1 MKKIGI
7 LLFAMTFLVSC
18 EDFLDTETLTSKSN
32 DNYPSTLQEANEMLT
47 GVYAKML
54 FESPETSSS
63 FFLAQL
69 AGDEGLGGNLSGSDN
84 CAMNFLRYT
93 NPDFFLGAMDGTY
106 WNPGIWQRSYQ
117 LIFRANSALLGFE
130 SFTGWTSPAEKNRY
144 LGEVYFLRAYAYN
157 ELVQIFGG
165 VPVRLGIDM
174 EQLDR
179 ASVDDVY
186 LQIASD
192 LKNAI
197 ELMPDGVAY
206 LGNDPQAGHTTKYAA
221 EAMMARVFLFYTG
234 RYAKTELPGGI
245 TKQQVIT
252 WINDCVDNSGHR
264 LVSDQRNLW
273 AYTNDATN
281 QNSGAY
287 KYQYAVNKGLH
298 WEGLNSVETVFANKH
313 KLQGNGWDNTMYS
326 NTTITY
332 FSPSHDNSTFEERY
346 PFGQGWGAGPVSPA
360 LVNDWKAWAAAQTYT
375 DGFTQDPRL
384 SGSIWSYN
392 AIDPNGGGILIGD
405 RKLDADEPDYT
416 VAKRY
421 YEQTGYHQKKYIA
434 VNSFYD
440 GAFKPF
446 GPHLFPEVSV
456 PSPSQTIHQI
466 PDLILI
472 RFADVLLMQSELKED
487 AEGLNLVR
495 ARSHL
500 APVGYSLEA
509 IKNERRYE
517 LAFEAIRWFDLLRWS
532 GPSLEDAGNALNNQ
546 NGFTVINA
554 AEVVPMVQYDYKAR
568 LQATQ
573 GYWYIPQS
581 EIDRS
586 NGAITQNPGWG
597 AEALFKDWNNM

>member
-7 LLFAMTFLVSC
+7 LLFAIAFLASC
-18 EDFLDTETLTSKSN
+18 DDFLDTKTLTSKSS
-32 DNYPSTLQEANEMLT
+32 DNYPSTMQEADEMLT

-54 FESPETSSS
+54 FEAPDASSQ
-63 FFLAQL
+63 FFIAHL

-93 NPDFFLGAMDGTY
+93 NPDFFLGYMDGTY
-106 WNPGIWQRSYQ
+106 WDPGVWQRGYQ
-117 LIFRANSALLGFE
+117 LIFRANAALAAFDQFE
-130 SFTGWTSPAEKNRY
+130 NWTSEAEKNRH

-157 ELVQIFGG
+157 ELVQLFGG
-165 VPVRLGIDM
+165 VPLRLGVEMDK
-174 EQLDR
+174 LSR
-179 ASVDDVY
+179 ASVDEIY
-186 LQIASD
+186 GQIASD

-197 ELMPDGVAY
+197 ELMPAKAY
-206 LGNDPQAGHTTKYAA
+206 LGNDPMAGHATKYAA

-245 TKQQVIT
+245 SKQQVIT
-252 WINDCVDNSGHR
+252 WIDDCVNNSGHQ

-273 AYTNDATN
+273 AYSNDATN
-281 QNSGAY
+281 YDSGAY
-287 KYQYAVNKGLH
+287 SYAYAKNNGLH

-313 KLQGNGWDNTMYS
+313 KLQGTGWDNTMFN

-360 LVNDWKAWAAAQTYT
+360 LVEDWKTWSAQQTYIG
-375 DGFTQDPRL
+375 GFTEDPRL
-384 SGSIWSYN
+384 SGSVWSYK
-392 AIDPNGGGILIGD
+392 AIDPNSGGVLFD
-405 RKLDADEPDYT
+405 RRLTAAEPDYT

-434 VNSFYD
+434 INSYYD

-446 GPHLFPEVSV
+446 GPQLFPEISV
-456 PSPSQTIHQI
+456 PSPSQTLHQI

-472 RFADVLLMQSELKED
+472 RFADVLLMQSELKGD
-487 AEGLNLVR
+487 AAGLNRVR
-495 ARSHL
+495 ERSHL

-517 LAFEAIRWFDLLRWS
+517 LAFEAIRWFDLLRWDA
-532 GPSLEDAGNALNNQ
+532 SLEEAGNALNKQ
-546 NGFTVINA
+546 NGFTLINA
-554 AEVVPMVQYDYKAR
+554 AVVVPMVQYDYKAR
-568 LQATQ
+568 LKATQ

-586 NGAITQNPGWG
+586 NGAIEQNPGWG
-597 AEALFKDWNNM
+597 AEAIFKDWNNM